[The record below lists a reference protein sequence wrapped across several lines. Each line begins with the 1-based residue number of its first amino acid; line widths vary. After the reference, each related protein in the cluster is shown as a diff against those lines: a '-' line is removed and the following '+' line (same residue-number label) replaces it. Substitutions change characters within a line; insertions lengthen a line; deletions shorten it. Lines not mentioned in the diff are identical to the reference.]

1 MFVLAIRLTAAVVL
15 LVSALITG
23 DMVVQFNENP
33 QVAGGL
39 MIAGLVIV
47 IITGM
52 FSVGILLASLVPAV
66 RRLVPMG
73 ARRS

>member
-73 ARRS
+73 VRRS